1 MRVVILSC
9 DATKKTKNRPVIFSR
24 GMTDWETLYVSV
36 IEKTIENV
44 LKAPGSTAIRRDV
57 IDSIKRRWI
66 TALTEVEDSGRGGKR
81 HVTDS
86 DPSTVDRSKY
96 TIHKPS
102 NEVELPPVSPT
113 PLPEAESEDE
123 FADEFGESEFVH
135 ATAVGKKLAESAKSV
150 VENKSEPK
158 KIVLASAGSEKKL
171 VILNA
176 EELDESL
183 ADPEYDKIPE
193 PVDCGI
199 RVFGQTEVCESI
211 VGPRR
216 SDSRWM
222 VTIMNGFVRS
232 GGESGEEIPFRTAN
246 QTMSHFHQF

>member
-1 MRVVILSC
+1 MRVVLSC
-9 DATKKTKNRPVIFSR
+9 DATKKTKNPPAIFSR

-66 TALTEVEDSGRGGKR
+66 SALTEVEDSGRGSKR

-86 DPSTVDRSKY
+86 DPSTVDRTKY
-96 TIHKPS
+96 TTHKPS
-102 NEVELPPVSPT
+102 NAAEVSSFQSTSAPQ
-113 PLPEAESEDE
+113 AESEDE

-150 VENKSEPK
+150 VESKGEPK
-158 KIVLASAGSEKKL
+158 KALAPAGNEKKS

-183 ADPEYDKIPE
+183 ADAEYDNIQE

-222 VTIMNGFVRS
+222 VTIMNGFVRV
-232 GGESGEEIPFRTAN
+232 GDALSGEEIPFRTAN
-246 QTMSHFHQF
+246 QTMSHYFHQF